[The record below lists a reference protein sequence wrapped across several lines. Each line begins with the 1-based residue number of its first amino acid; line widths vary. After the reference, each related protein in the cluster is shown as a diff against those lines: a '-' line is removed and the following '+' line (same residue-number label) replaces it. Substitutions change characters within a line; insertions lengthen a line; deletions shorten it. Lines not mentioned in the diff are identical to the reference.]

1 MEDTFSTIK
10 DSLINELNKVEKEV
24 FTGFNYLIKAD
35 ISGIQDFIF
44 YVKSEKAAKTL
55 KGRSFFIHSLG
66 LIIQDYLTDALAQS
80 DYKVMFNGGGNV
92 YLLSRTELDLTT
104 IRQLISRDLKQ
115 ESIYVHL
122 AQVQIEK
129 NKSFGFSRR
138 KLEEEIQK
146 EKYQAFKNYAAAFE
160 AFEADTKEIPWSKW
174 TKNFVNHPSGGF
186 HITREGSSFQI
197 AKNKVQVFD
206 SQLELDSNHTQ
217 FAGSIVNKLPLWNKA
232 LLDEEDNWSI
242 IEKLNEENDNPYENI
257 QAGNIIEFE
266 ALAHFA
272 YQRTRTRKLGI
283 LKMDVDNL
291 GVLFGSLGTQLESK
305 KMSTAMSWFY
315 DQFFYELWATGSFS
329 YQQKDKKS
337 GNLSEKEEKYRNN
350 LYVVFAGGDDC
361 FVVGAWDAVFHFALQ
376 IRKEFAAFVQ
386 YMQQQL
392 PKLPKKITIS
402 GGLVVVNPKFPALQ
416 FAKIAEKELEI
427 AKEWSGNLQDK
438 DRISVFGEAL
448 SWEEFSKAKEI
459 ADILHQNIA
468 TGEFKRSILDR
479 IKKSAIGYE
488 KLQSKALNE
497 QLKGPKVWRLFHFIG
512 KRKSRNNNTQQQAIN
527 QIIKAYANSLM
538 DAYVNKKG
546 TSHMVFPV
554 AARWAEFMTANR

>member
-1 MEDTFSTIK
+1 
-10 DSLINELNKVEKEV
+10 
-24 FTGFNYLIKAD
+24 
-35 ISGIQDFIF
+35 
-44 YVKSEKAAKTL
+44 
-55 KGRSFFIHSLG
+55 
-66 LIIQDYLTDALAQS
+66 
-80 DYKVMFNGGGNV
+80 
-92 YLLSRTELDLTT
+92 
-104 IRQLISRDLKQ
+104 
-115 ESIYVHL
+115 
-122 AQVQIEK
+122 
-129 NKSFGFSRR
+129 
-138 KLEEEIQK
+138 
-146 EKYQAFKNYAAAFE
+146 
-160 AFEADTKEIPWSKW
+160 
-174 TKNFVNHPSGGF
+174 
-186 HITREGSSFQI
+186 
-197 AKNKVQVFD
+197 
-206 SQLELDSNHTQ
+206 
-217 FAGSIVNKLPLWNKA
+217 NKA

-337 GNLSEKEEKYRNN
+337 GDLSEKEEKYRNN

-416 FAKIAEKELEI
+416 FAKIAEKELET
-427 AKEWSGNLQDK
+427 AKDWSGNLQDK

-448 SWEEFSKAKEI
+448 SWEEFNKAKEM

-468 TGEFKRSILDR
+468 AGEFKRSILDR

-512 KRKSRNNNTQQQAIN
+512 KRKSRNNSTQQQAIN
-527 QIIKAYANSLM
+527 QLIKAYANSLM